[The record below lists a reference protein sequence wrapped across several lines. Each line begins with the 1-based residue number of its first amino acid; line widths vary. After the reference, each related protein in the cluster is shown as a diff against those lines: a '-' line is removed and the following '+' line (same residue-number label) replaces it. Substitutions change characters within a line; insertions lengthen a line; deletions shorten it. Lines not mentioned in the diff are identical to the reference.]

1 MSSVYQRV
9 LARLQYVLRP
19 SIGGE
24 EEMIEEAVG
33 RYLLL
38 LGDGGIEDSLGGD
51 TRRGCGRHA
60 GRRTR

>member
-1 MSSVYQRV
+1 MSIVYQGV
-9 LARLQYVLRP
+9 LARLQYVLR
-19 SIGGE
+19 SSVGGE

-38 LGDGGIEDSLGGD
+38 LGDGGIEGSLGGD
-51 TRRGCGRHA
+51 TSRGCGRYA

>member
-1 MSSVYQRV
+1 
-9 LARLQYVLRP
+9 
-19 SIGGE
+19 
-24 EEMIEEAVG
+24 MIEEAVG